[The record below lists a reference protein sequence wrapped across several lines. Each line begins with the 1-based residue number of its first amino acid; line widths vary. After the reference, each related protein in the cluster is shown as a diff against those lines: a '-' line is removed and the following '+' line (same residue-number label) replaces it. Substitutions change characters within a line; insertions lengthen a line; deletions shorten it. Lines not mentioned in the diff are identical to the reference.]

1 MSDAHKTGIKLALIS
16 FLITVFLL
24 ATVLFLGSTLND
36 NRESDLNKRF
46 ERMSQDFNSM
56 QTFSLLSETYD
67 DKMACLAFE
76 SKLQELNSYIWKL
89 GQDIDNYR
97 TASEEF
103 QKNQYYVQQKKIF
116 NENEVYYYLLLRKM
130 EKKCSIKRVNI
141 LFFYKNAVD
150 CKKCD
155 DQSFILSDIS
165 KMDDDNK
172 KEIAVFSYDVDLN
185 ISTINLLAKYYDVH
199 EFPCMVINETPYCG
213 IQDKNFIMKKV
224 CTEENL
230 YLCSVYFKENTQS
243 KTFLNNTGNKKK

>member
-1 MSDAHKTGIKLALIS
+1 MSEDHKTGIKIAIAA
-16 FLITVFLL
+16 FFITVFLL
-24 ATVLFLGSTLND
+24 AAVLFLGSTLND
-36 NRESDLNKRF
+36 TRESDLNKRF

-76 SKLQELNSYIWKL
+76 NKLQELNSYIWKL

-97 TASEEF
+97 VASEEF
-103 QKNQYYVQQKKIF
+103 QKNQYYVQQKKLF

-130 EKKCSIKRVNI
+130 EKKCNISKINI

-165 KMDDDNK
+165 KMDDDYK
-172 KEIAVFSYDVDLN
+172 KEIAVFSYDLDLN
-185 ISTINLLAKYYDVH
+185 ISTITLLAKYYDVH
-199 EFPCMVINETPYCG
+199 EFPCVVINETPYCG
-213 IQDKNFIMKKV
+213 IQDKSFIMKKV
-224 CTEENL
+224 CETENISI
-230 YLCSVYFKENTQS
+230 CTIYFKENS
-243 KTFLNNTGNKKK
+243 KI

>member
-1 MSDAHKTGIKLALIS
+1 MSEDHKTGIKIAIAA
-16 FLITVFLL
+16 FFITVFLL
-24 ATVLFLGSTLND
+24 AAVLFLGSTLND
-36 NRESDLNKRF
+36 TRESDLNKRF

-76 SKLQELNSYIWKL
+76 NKLQELNSYIWKL

-97 TASEEF
+97 VASEEF
-103 QKNQYYVQQKKIF
+103 QKNQYYVQQKKLF

-130 EKKCSIKRVNI
+130 EKKCNITKMNI

-155 DQSFILSDIS
+155 DQSFILRDIS
-165 KMDDDNK
+165 GMDDDNK

-185 ISTINLLAKYYDVH
+185 ISTITLLAKYYNVR
-199 EFPCMVINETPYCG
+199 E
-213 IQDKNFIMKKV
+213 
-224 CTEENL
+224 
-230 YLCSVYFKENTQS
+230 
-243 KTFLNNTGNKKK
+243 

>member
-1 MSDAHKTGIKLALIS
+1 MSFDDKNHKTGIKIALASL
-16 FLITVFLL
+16 FITIFLL
-24 ATVLFLGSTLND
+24 AAVLLLGSTLNGT
-36 NRESDLNKRF
+36 RESDLNKRF

-130 EKKCSIKRVNI
+130 EKKCNITKMNI

-165 KMDDDNK
+165 KMDDDYK
-172 KEIAVFSYDVDLN
+172 KEIAVFSYDLDLN
-185 ISTINLLAKYYDVH
+185 ISTITLLAKYYDVH
-199 EFPCMVINETPYCG
+199 EFPCVVINETPYCG
-213 IQDKNFIMKKV
+213 IQDKSFIMKKV
-224 CTEENL
+224 CETENISI
-230 YLCSVYFKENTQS
+230 CTIYFKENS
-243 KTFLNNTGNKKK
+243 KI